1 MKLRDEYI
9 HGSDQLGVV
18 KSIVSISGNTL
29 KFKRADNSETVVDIT
44 IGNLS
49 VNTSGKASTAGT
61 ADQVKTSLTFTGG
74 VTGTWNGSSA
84 KTIAIPTKSSW
95 NYDDKYLQLTG
106 GTVTG
111 ATTFEQ
117 AVNTDILGNSTTTDR
132 FKNARTINGVSFD
145 GTANITITANPNSHT
160 HGNISNG
167 GAITSAAV
175 TPADTDY
182 ILISDTSNNG
192 KIERGITIGT
202 SISTQSQTTKFLR
215 EDGTWA
221 APSYTL
227 NTNTHRPIQVGGTQI
242 LGNNTTVLN
251 LVQGNNITLT
261 AEKSGDNYT
270 GKVTIAGK
278 ANNYQTP
285 QITATSTSQPAFKL
299 GAKGGDETNDMYIY
313 YATSLKNTS
322 GSNGSSI
329 TAAKDGIIKN
339 SEGETG
345 TGWKLAKIYNG
356 NVYYYNT
363 DTKVKLTATDGTTT
377 DRYIPFS
384 TTGTSLSSGS
394 AYELFY
400 QADFK
405 YNPGTKLFSVPNIT
419 LSNKLIASLGEIDS
433 LTTGN
438 LVVQGTSSI
447 GTVTAGTW
455 NGTRLTSSY
464 IPTDVVY
471 TAASQALT
479 NKTYNGYT
487 LAEACARGVD
497 TSISANST
505 STNLPTTAAVESRI
519 KAHSG
524 IDKVGTVTSVSSGTG
539 ISVTGTTTVNPTI
552 NLANNYGDIK
562 NPYASKTKKYFLAAP
577 NNANGVPTFRAI
589 VASDIPTLNQNTTGS
604 AATLTTSRNLWGNSF
619 NGSASI
625 NGCIDFGDTIGES
638 LKWTSGSWWQRI
650 YITDDSNADT
660 AVFSFQQRPGTGDYV
675 NLLTIR
681 DNGTLDLHKTGSIVN
696 LKKQGGIYWDPYIES
711 TTDSSDAASIT
722 LRTGTRVGNTT
733 LGTVLTISQWNDFND
748 TIQFVTNESST
759 LYHNSNA
766 IITSGNYTS
775 YISGTDRGGDI
786 DKGVSAYNA
795 LGLAGT
801 DTDAIINRWEEVKDF
816 LKNISQD
823 SDLASTLAKFVTLDT
838 AQQISG
844 TKTFTQAINGDIL
857 GNATTAD
864 RFKNSK
870 TISLTGNVTGSA
882 TWDASGNLS
891 ISTTVSGGSATDNT
905 KVAKAGDTMT
915 GQLTLATASDPSSN
929 ISNLKGIKIGDAT
942 LSSLNGQAIFF
953 DSILRFTDGH
963 ALDWNKWAGLK
974 YDSTNKYIYLGLADN
989 TIFRANAAQSG
1000 GKLLLPGISE
1010 IRLGSSTNANLVYHT
1025 GNKPT
1030 KFDVGLGN
1038 VDNTADAN
1046 KSVNYAT
1053 TAGSA
1058 PANGGNSD
1066 TVDNYHASEIG
1077 QAGWYIFGTSTYS
1090 SSDSAG
1096 TVWTKIATIDTTSS
1110 NIENDMLLELSV
1122 YGDQNYT
1129 SHIHGYL
1136 RITAYSETSTS
1147 IVLSTDPM
1155 IGGNEDIALY
1165 ATIDSNRNIWLG
1177 RKAYFTC
1184 RSLFKVLVKGSKNTI
1199 YYKDWET
1206 QRTTPNSTYITKNGA
1221 LKNSNGNIQKLT
1233 LSNVNVDYATSSGSC
1248 TGNAATVTN
1257 GVYTTGSTMTGNLIA
1272 PSFRASRNMVL
1283 SSGKVYDNISGSN
1296 VLINVGTTIFK
1307 NGIAITN
1314 PITANDV
1321 AWLRVTGTGESDTV
1335 LEIATGDDAGA
1346 GETIVFRG
1354 YNTSNTVGYQVN
1366 VPKIAGARTMLVAS
1380 APTAANYI
1388 LASNGTTAGDGKWI
1402 TQSDITAG
1410 AVTNG
1415 VYTNT
1420 NQTITGNKTFT
1431 GNILI
1436 GENGAGGTIYG
1447 NATNGGCNSIRIG
1460 DDVILGD
1467 VNVGGIMGM
1476 KSTGNNAGLKF
1487 LKSDGTSI
1495 GQLQST
1501 NGTLQWFN
1509 SSGTAYN
1516 IYHSGNLPAYPTISS
1531 LGLDDRYVRLTENQ
1545 TIAGNKTFTG
1555 NTTFSGSSTTMDSLT
1570 AGNLVVQGTSALST
1584 ITSGTWQGSVIGSSY
1599 LPKATNS
1606 AIGCIKLSA
1615 AADSSAATLTAST
1628 DNTFGSTTAKRNY
1641 PVKLDSNGIA
1651 YVYIPWVNTTYTVP
1665 ATNVIPAN
1673 TTANQILL
1681 STATSGKAKWGGVY
1695 DCTKQLTL
1703 SNNGTYTLS
1712 ADTWTDIVTI
1722 SSYETGAYAIFVSDT
1737 NSSNTNYYSGI
1748 MTIRKA
1754 NTGRLDEIALHS
1766 SMATGSDVD
1775 IPTRIFLATQQGVLK
1790 ATAQAPSSGTNT
1802 HTLTIKINRI
1812 I

>member
-74 VTGTWNGSSA
+74 VTGSWNGSSA

-111 ATTFEQ
+111 ATTFAQ

-167 GAITSAAV
+167 GTITSAAV
-175 TPADTDY
+175 TPTNTDY

-242 LGNNTTVLN
+242 LGNNTTILN

-278 ANNYQTP
+278 ANNYQIP

-299 GAKGGDETNDMYIY
+299 GAKGGDETKDMYIY

-363 DTKVKLTATDGTTT
+363 NDNTDTKVKLTATDGTAT

-405 YNPGTKLFSVPNIT
+405 YNPGTKLFSIPNIT

-447 GTVTAGTW
+447 GTVTAGIW

-487 LAEACARGVD
+487 LAEACAKGVD

-519 KAHSG
+519 KSLSG
-524 IDKVGTVTSVSSGTG
+524 IDKVGTVTNVLSGTG
-539 ISVTGTTTVNPTI
+539 ISVTGTTTVNPI
-552 NLANNYGDIK
+552 VNLADNYGDTK
-562 NPYASKTKKYFLAAP
+562 NPYASKTRKYFLAAP
-577 NNANGVPTFRAI
+577 SNANGVPIFREI

-650 YITDDSNADT
+650 YITNDSNANT
-660 AVFSFQQRPGTGDYV
+660 PVFSFQQRPGTGDYV

-681 DNGTLDLHKTGSIVN
+681 DNGTLDLHKTGSIIN
-696 LKKQGGIYWDPYIES
+696 LKKQGGIYWDPYIET
-711 TTDSSDAASIT
+711 TTDSSDGASIT
-722 LRTGTRVGNTT
+722 LQTGTKVGNTT
-733 LGTVLTISQWNDFND
+733 LGTVLTISQQNDSND
-748 TIQFVTNESST
+748 TIQFVTSGSST

-786 DKGVSAYNA
+786 DKGVSAYNT

-801 DTDAIINRWEEVKDF
+801 DTDAIINRWEEVKNF
-816 LKNISQD
+816 LKNIAQG

-844 TKTFTQAINGDIL
+844 AKTFTQAINGDIL

-905 KVAKAGDTMT
+905 KVAKAGDKMT
-915 GQLTLATASDPSSN
+915 GKLIIGNQTTTTAYGTLLDIRTNNNTANSIEWAVSLKNNYSNETNYNLGTGIKFALGDETETNKWGGIGIVGTSAYSDTQKLVFYSGGSEKASLKSDGNFYVSGTVYSNN
-929 ISNLKGIKIGDAT
+929 ISLVNTNDSR
-942 LSSLNGQAIFF
+942 LSNS
-953 DSILRFTDGH
+953 R
-963 ALDWNKWAGLK
+963 
-974 YDSTNKYIYLGLADN
+974 
-989 TIFRANAAQSG
+989 
-1000 GKLLLPGISE
+1000 
-1010 IRLGSSTNANLVYHT
+1010 
-1025 GNKPT
+1025 
-1030 KFDVGLGN
+1030 
-1038 VDNTADAN
+1038 
-1046 KSVNYAT
+1046 
-1053 TAGSA
+1053 
-1058 PANGGNSD
+1058 PANGGTSSYSNSLN
-1066 TVDNYHASEIG
+1066 VVASNEIR
-1077 QAGWYIFGTSTYS
+1077 F
-1090 SSDSAG
+1090 SSDGSG
-1096 TVWTKIATIDTTSS
+1096 QYDEATDK
-1110 NIENDMLLELSV
+1110 NVL
-1122 YGDQNYT
+1122 
-1129 SHIHGYL
+1129 HINW
-1136 RITAYSETSTS
+1136 AWA
-1147 IVLSTDPM
+1147 D
-1155 IGGNEDIALY
+1155 
-1165 ATIDSNRNIWLG
+1165 
-1177 RKAYFTC
+1177 
-1184 RSLFKVLVKGSKNTI
+1184 
-1199 YYKDWET
+1199 
-1206 QRTTPNSTYITKNGA
+1206 
-1221 LKNSNGNIQKLT
+1221 
-1233 LSNVNVDYATSSGSC
+1233 
-1248 TGNAATVTN
+1248 NAAGYISEYDFMNGHQGFTN
-1257 GVYTTGSTMTGNLIA
+1257 IKAAKFITDGSDNTKVVLGDGTTTA
-1272 PSFRASRNMVL
+1272 
-1283 SSGKVYDNISGSN
+1283 ISG
-1296 VLINVGTTIFK
+1296 L
-1307 NGIAITN
+1307 A
-1314 PITANDV
+1314 V
-1321 AWLRVTGTGESDTV
+1321 AFASTV
-1335 LEIATGDDAGA
+1335 A
-1346 GETIVFRG
+1346 
-1354 YNTSNTVGYQVN
+1354 
-1366 VPKIAGARTMLVAS
+1366 
-1380 APTAANYI
+1380 
-1388 LASNGTTAGDGKWI
+1388 
-1402 TQSDITAG
+1402 
-1410 AVTNG
+1410 NG

-1436 GENGAGGTIYG
+1436 GNNGVGGTIYG
-1447 NATNGGCNSIRIG
+1447 NATNGGCNSIKIG
-1460 DDVILGD
+1460 DDVTLGD
-1467 VNVGGIMGM
+1467 VNAGGIMGM
-1476 KSTGNNAGLKF
+1476 KSTTGNNVGLRF
-1487 LKSDGTSI
+1487 LRSDGTII

-1509 SSGTAYN
+1509 SSIAYN
-1516 IYHSGNLPAYPTISS
+1516 VYHSGNLPAYPTISS
-1531 LGLDDRYVRLTENQ
+1531 LGLDNRYVRLTENQ

-1570 AGNLVVQGTSALST
+1570 AGNLIVQGTSALST

-1681 STATSGKAKWGGVY
+1681 STAIRGTAKWGGVY

-1703 SNNGTYTLS
+1703 SNNGTYKLS

>member
-175 TPADTDY
+175 TPANTDY

-299 GAKGGDETNDMYIY
+299 GAKGGDETKDMYIY

-363 DTKVKLTATDGTTT
+363 NDNTDTKVKLTATDGTAK

-438 LVVQGTSSI
+438 LVVQGTSSM
-447 GTVTAGTW
+447 GTVTAGIW

-487 LAEACARGVD
+487 LAAACAKGVD
-497 TSISANST
+497 TSIPANST

-519 KAHSG
+519 KSLSG

-539 ISVTGTTTVNPTI
+539 ISVTGTTTVNPTV
-552 NLANNYGDIK
+552 NLADNYGDTK

-577 NNANGVPTFRAI
+577 NDADGVPTFRAI

-625 NGCIDFGDTIGES
+625 NGCIDFGNTTGES

-650 YITDDSNADT
+650 YITDDPYENT

-696 LKKQGGIYWDPYIES
+696 LKKQGGIYWDPCIES

-722 LRTGTRVGNTT
+722 LQTGTKVGNTT
-733 LGTVLTISQWNDFND
+733 LGTVLTISQKNDFND
-748 TIQFVTNESST
+748 TIQFVTSGSST

-775 YISGTDRGGDI
+775 YISGTGRGGDI

-801 DTDAIINRWEEVKDF
+801 DTDAIINRWEEVKNF
-816 LKNISQD
+816 LKNIAQG

-844 TKTFTQAINGDIL
+844 AKTFTQAINGDIL

-891 ISTTVSGGSATDNT
+891 ISTTVSGGSATDDT

-915 GQLTLATASDPSSN
+915 GQLVTKLATGKDT
-929 ISNLKGIKIGDAT
+929 LYGIKLSNNSVLTGLANSVLLLNNDA
-942 LSSLNGQAIFF
+942 F
-953 DSILRFTDGH
+953 RFSNVD
-963 ALDWNKWAGLK
+963 AWNANVWAGLK
-974 YDSTNKYIYLGLADN
+974 YDSANKYVYLGIADG
-989 TIFRANAAQSG
+989 TIFSANQAQSG
-1000 GKLLLPGISE
+1000 GKFLLPGISE
-1010 IRLGSSTNANLVYHT
+1010 IRLGSATNANLVYHT

-1030 KFDVGLGN
+1030 KSDVGLGN

-1090 SSDSAG
+1090 DSDPAG
-1096 TVWTKIATIDTTSS
+1096 TVWTKIATIDTTSHDD
-1110 NIENDMLLELSV
+1110 IKNDMLLELSV

-1136 RITAYSETSTS
+1136 RITAYGETSTS

-1155 IGGNEDIALY
+1155 IGGGEDITLY

-1177 RKAYFTC
+1177 RKTYFTC

-1199 YYKDWET
+1199 YYKNWET
-1206 QRTTPNSTYITKNGA
+1206 QRTAPNSTYITKNGA

-1257 GVYTTGSTMTGNLIA
+1257 GVYT
-1272 PSFRASRNMVL
+1272 
-1283 SSGKVYDNISGSN
+1283 
-1296 VLINVGTTIFK
+1296 
-1307 NGIAITN
+1307 
-1314 PITANDV
+1314 
-1321 AWLRVTGTGESDTV
+1321 
-1335 LEIATGDDAGA
+1335 
-1346 GETIVFRG
+1346 
-1354 YNTSNTVGYQVN
+1354 
-1366 VPKIAGARTMLVAS
+1366 
-1380 APTAANYI
+1380 
-1388 LASNGTTAGDGKWI
+1388 
-1402 TQSDITAG
+1402 
-1410 AVTNG
+1410 
-1415 VYTNT
+1415 NT

-1436 GENGAGGTIYG
+1436 GQNGVGGIIYG
-1447 NATNGGCNSIRIG
+1447 NATNGGCNSIKIG

-1467 VNVGGIMGM
+1467 VNTSGVMGM

-1516 IYHSGNLPAYPTISS
+1516 VYHSGNLPAYPTISS
-1531 LGLDDRYVRLTENQ
+1531 LGLDNRYVRLTENQ

-1615 AADSSAATLTAST
+1615 AADSSSATLTAST
-1628 DNTFGSTTAKRNY
+1628 DNTFGSTIAKRNY

-1665 ATNVIPAN
+1665 ATNIIPAN

-1681 STATSGKAKWGGVY
+1681 STATRGTAKWGGVY

>member
-117 AVNTDILGNSTTTDR
+117 AVNADILGNSTTTDR

-175 TPADTDY
+175 TPANTDY

-261 AEKSGDNYT
+261 AEKSGNNYT

-363 DTKVKLTATDGTTT
+363 NDNTDTKVKLTATDGTTT

-433 LTTGN
+433 LTIGN
-438 LVVQGTSSI
+438 LVVQGTSSV

-487 LAEACARGVD
+487 LAEACAKGVD

-519 KAHSG
+519 NAHSG
-524 IDKVGTVTSVSSGTG
+524 VNKVGTVTSVSSGTG

-552 NLANNYGDIK
+552 NLANNYGDTK

-577 NNANGVPTFRAI
+577 NDTDGVPTFRAI

-604 AATLTTSRNLWGNSF
+604 AATLTTSRSLWGNSF

-625 NGCIDFGDTIGES
+625 NGCIDFGNTIGES

-650 YITDDSNADT
+650 YITDDSTANT
-660 AVFSFQQRPGTGDYV
+660 AVFSFQQRPGSGDYV

-711 TTDSSDAASIT
+711 TTDGSGAASIT
-722 LRTGTRVGNTT
+722 LQTGTKVGNTT
-733 LGTVLTISQWNDFND
+733 LGTVLTISQQNDPDD
-748 TIQFVTNESST
+748 TIQFVTHGSST

-775 YISGTDRGGDI
+775 YISGTGRGGDI

-801 DTDAIINRWEEVKDF
+801 DTDAIINRWEEVKNF
-816 LKNISQD
+816 LKNIAQG

-844 TKTFTQAINGDIL
+844 AKTFTQAINGDIL

-891 ISTTVSGGSATDNT
+891 ISTTVSSGSATDNT
-905 KVAKAGDTMT
+905 KVAKAGDKMT
-915 GQLTLATASDPSSN
+915 GKLIIGNQTTTTSYGTLLDIRTNNNTANSIEWAASLKNNYNSETN
-929 ISNLKGIKIGDAT
+929 YNLGTGIKFALGGETESAKWGGIGIVGTSAY
-942 LSSLNGQAIFF
+942 F
-953 DSILRFTDGH
+953 DTQKLVF
-963 ALDWNKWAGLK
+963 
-974 YDSTNKYIYLGLADN
+974 Y
-989 TIFRANAAQSG
+989 SG
-1000 GKLLLPGISE
+1000 GSE
-1010 IRLGSSTNANLVYHT
+1010 KASLKSDGNFYVSGTVYSNNIALVNTNDSRLSNSR
-1025 GNKPT
+1025 
-1030 KFDVGLGN
+1030 
-1038 VDNTADAN
+1038 
-1046 KSVNYAT
+1046 
-1053 TAGSA
+1053 
-1058 PANGGNSD
+1058 PANGGTSSYSNYLNVIASNEIRFSSNGSSWYDEATDKNVLYINWAWADNAAGYISQYDFMNGHGGFTNIEAAKFITHGSD
-1066 TVDNYHASEIG
+1066 NTKVVLGDGTTTAISGLSVAS
-1077 QAGWYIFGTSTYS
+1077 ASTATKLS
-1090 SSDSAG
+1090 SITDGSSDNE
-1096 TVWTKIATIDTTSS
+1096 KK
-1110 NIENDMLLELSV
+1110 L
-1122 YGDQNYT
+1122 
-1129 SHIHGYL
+1129 
-1136 RITAYSETSTS
+1136 
-1147 IVLSTDPM
+1147 IVLGEKGVIFTVPN
-1155 IGGNEDIALY
+1155 IKANY
-1165 ATIDSNRNIWLG
+1165 A
-1177 RKAYFTC
+1177 
-1184 RSLFKVLVKGSKNTI
+1184 KNTLTI
-1199 YYKDWET
+1199 TSVSGQSQEFRAV
-1206 QRTTPNSTYITKNGA
+1206 RTGGSDVSLMVGSGNANHGVY
-1221 LKNSNGNIQKLT
+1221 SNTADKWIVYSDASGNVT
-1233 LSNVNVDYATSSGSC
+1233 LN
-1248 TGNAATVTN
+1248 GNAAT
-1257 GVYTTGSTMTGNLIA
+1257 
-1272 PSFRASRNMVL
+1272 
-1283 SSGKVYDNISGSN
+1283 
-1296 VLINVGTTIFK
+1296 
-1307 NGIAITN
+1307 
-1314 PITANDV
+1314 
-1321 AWLRVTGTGESDTV
+1321 
-1335 LEIATGDDAGA
+1335 
-1346 GETIVFRG
+1346 
-1354 YNTSNTVGYQVN
+1354 
-1366 VPKIAGARTMLVAS
+1366 
-1380 APTAANYI
+1380 
-1388 LASNGTTAGDGKWI
+1388 
-1402 TQSDITAG
+1402 
-1410 AVTNG
+1410 VTNG

-1420 NQTITGNKTFT
+1420 NQTIT
-1431 GNILI
+1431 
-1436 GENGAGGTIYG
+1436 
-1447 NATNGGCNSIRIG
+1447 
-1460 DDVILGD
+1460 
-1467 VNVGGIMGM
+1467 
-1476 KSTGNNAGLKF
+1476 
-1487 LKSDGTSI
+1487 
-1495 GQLQST
+1495 
-1501 NGTLQWFN
+1501 
-1509 SSGTAYN
+1509 
-1516 IYHSGNLPAYPTISS
+1516 
-1531 LGLDDRYVRLTENQ
+1531 
-1545 TIAGNKTFTG
+1545 GNKTFTG

-1570 AGNLVVQGTSALST
+1570 ARNLVVQGTSALSI

-1628 DNTFGSTTAKRNY
+1628 DNTFGSTIAKRNY

-1681 STATSGKAKWGGVY
+1681 STATSGTAKWGGVY

-1712 ADTWTDIVTI
+1712 ANTWTDIVTI

-1754 NTGRLDEIALHS
+1754 NIGRLDEIALHS

>member
-117 AVNTDILGNSTTTDR
+117 AVNADILGNSTTTDR

-175 TPADTDY
+175 TPANTDY

-345 TGWKLAKIYNG
+345 IGWKLAKIYNG
-356 NVYYYNT
+356 NVYYYNTNDNT

-377 DRYIPFS
+377 DRYITFS
-384 TTGTSLSSGS
+384 TTGISLSSGS

-433 LTTGN
+433 LTIGN
-438 LVVQGTSSI
+438 LVVQGTSSV

-487 LAEACARGVD
+487 LAEACAKGVD

-519 KAHSG
+519 NAHSG
-524 IDKVGTVTSVSSGTG
+524 VNKVGTVTSVSSGTG

-552 NLANNYGDIK
+552 NLANNYGDTK

-577 NNANGVPTFRAI
+577 NDADGVPTFRAI

-604 AATLTTSRNLWGNSF
+604 AATLTTSRSLWGNSF

-625 NGCIDFGDTIGES
+625 NGCIDFGNTIGES

-650 YITDDSNADT
+650 YITDDETANT

-711 TTDSSDAASIT
+711 TTDGSGAASIT
-722 LRTGTRVGNTT
+722 LQTGTKVGNTT
-733 LGTVLTISQWNDFND
+733 LGTVLTISQQNDPND
-748 TIQFVTNESST
+748 TIQFVTHGSST

-775 YISGTDRGGDI
+775 YISGTGRGGDI

-801 DTDAIINRWEEVKDF
+801 DTDAIINRWEEVKNF
-816 LKNISQD
+816 LKNIAQG

-844 TKTFTQAINGDIL
+844 AKTFTQAINGDIL

-891 ISTTVSGGSATDNT
+891 ISTTVSGG
-905 KVAKAGDTMT
+905 
-915 GQLTLATASDPSSN
+915 
-929 ISNLKGIKIGDAT
+929 
-942 LSSLNGQAIFF
+942 
-953 DSILRFTDGH
+953 
-963 ALDWNKWAGLK
+963 
-974 YDSTNKYIYLGLADN
+974 
-989 TIFRANAAQSG
+989 
-1000 GKLLLPGISE
+1000 
-1010 IRLGSSTNANLVYHT
+1010 
-1025 GNKPT
+1025 
-1030 KFDVGLGN
+1030 
-1038 VDNTADAN
+1038 
-1046 KSVNYAT
+1046 YAT

-1077 QAGWYIFGTSTYS
+1077 QAGWYIFGTSTKS
-1090 SSDSAG
+1090 NSDSAG
-1096 TVWTKIATIDTTSS
+1096 IVWTKIATIDATSND

-1136 RITAYSETSTS
+1136 RITAYGENSTS

-1155 IGGNEDIALY
+1155 IGGHENITLY

-1177 RKAYFTC
+1177 RKTYFTC

-1199 YYKDWET
+1199 YYKNWET

-1257 GVYTTGSTMTGNLIA
+1257 GVYT
-1272 PSFRASRNMVL
+1272 
-1283 SSGKVYDNISGSN
+1283 
-1296 VLINVGTTIFK
+1296 
-1307 NGIAITN
+1307 
-1314 PITANDV
+1314 
-1321 AWLRVTGTGESDTV
+1321 
-1335 LEIATGDDAGA
+1335 
-1346 GETIVFRG
+1346 
-1354 YNTSNTVGYQVN
+1354 
-1366 VPKIAGARTMLVAS
+1366 
-1380 APTAANYI
+1380 
-1388 LASNGTTAGDGKWI
+1388 
-1402 TQSDITAG
+1402 
-1410 AVTNG
+1410 
-1415 VYTNT
+1415 NT

-1436 GENGAGGTIYG
+1436 GQNGVGGIIYG
-1447 NATNGGCNSIRIG
+1447 NATSGGCNSIRIG

-1467 VNVGGIMGM
+1467 VNASGIMGM
-1476 KSTGNNAGLKF
+1476 KSSASNNVGLKF
-1487 LKSDGTSI
+1487 LKSNGQSI

-1516 IYHSGNLPAYPTISS
+1516 VYHSGNLPAYPTISS
-1531 LGLDDRYVRLTENQ
+1531 LGLDNRYVRLTENQ

-1570 AGNLVVQGTSALST
+1570 ARNLVVQGTSALSI

-1628 DNTFGSTTAKRNY
+1628 DNTFGSTIAKRNY

-1681 STATSGKAKWGGVY
+1681 STATSGTAKWGGVY

-1712 ADTWTDIVTI
+1712 ANTWTDIVTI

>member
-106 GTVTG
+106 GIVTG

-175 TPADTDY
+175 TPANTDY

-251 LVQGNNITLT
+251 LVQGNNIILT

-299 GAKGGDETNDMYIY
+299 GAKGGDETKDMYIY

-363 DTKVKLTATDGTTT
+363 NDNTDTKVKLTATDGIAT

-438 LVVQGTSSI
+438 LVVQGTSSM

-487 LAEACARGVD
+487 LAEACAKGVD

-524 IDKVGTVTSVSSGTG
+524 IDKVGTVTSVSSGIG
-539 ISVTGTTTVNPTI
+539 ISVTGTTTVNPTV
-552 NLANNYGDIK
+552 NLADNYGDTK

-577 NNANGVPTFRAI
+577 NDADGVPTFRAI

-650 YITDDSNADT
+650 YITNDQNVDT

-696 LKKQGGIYWDPYIES
+696 LKRQGGIYWDSYIES
-711 TTDSSDAASIT
+711 TTDASNAASIT
-722 LRTGTRVGNTT
+722 LQTGTKVGNTT
-733 LGTVLTISQWNDFND
+733 LGTVLTISQKNDFND
-748 TIQFVTNESST
+748 TIQFVTSGSST

-775 YISGTDRGGDI
+775 YISGTGRGGDI

-801 DTDAIINRWEEVKDF
+801 DTDAIINRWEEVKNF
-816 LKNISQD
+816 LKNISQG

-844 TKTFTQAINGDIL
+844 AKTFTQAINGDIL

-905 KVAKAGDTMT
+905 KVARAGDTMT
-915 GQLTLATASDPSSN
+915 GQLTLATASDPS
-929 ISNLKGIKIGDAT
+929 NLKGVKIGNAT
-942 LSSLNGQAIFF
+942 LSSLEGQAIFF

-963 ALDWNKWAGLK
+963 AWDWNKWAGLK
-974 YDSTNKYIYLGLADN
+974 YDSANKYVYLGIADG
-989 TIFRANAAQSG
+989 TVFSANQAQSG

-1010 IRLGSSTNANLVYHT
+1010 IRLGSATNANLVYHT

-1030 KFDVGLGN
+1030 KSDVGLGN

-1053 TAGSA
+1053 T
-1058 PANGGNSD
+1058 
-1066 TVDNYHASEIG
+1066 
-1077 QAGWYIFGTSTYS
+1077 
-1090 SSDSAG
+1090 
-1096 TVWTKIATIDTTSS
+1096 
-1110 NIENDMLLELSV
+1110 
-1122 YGDQNYT
+1122 
-1129 SHIHGYL
+1129 
-1136 RITAYSETSTS
+1136 
-1147 IVLSTDPM
+1147 
-1155 IGGNEDIALY
+1155 
-1165 ATIDSNRNIWLG
+1165 
-1177 RKAYFTC
+1177 
-1184 RSLFKVLVKGSKNTI
+1184 
-1199 YYKDWET
+1199 
-1206 QRTTPNSTYITKNGA
+1206 
-1221 LKNSNGNIQKLT
+1221 
-1233 LSNVNVDYATSSGSC
+1233 SGSC

-1257 GVYTTGSTMTGNLIA
+1257 GVYT
-1272 PSFRASRNMVL
+1272 
-1283 SSGKVYDNISGSN
+1283 
-1296 VLINVGTTIFK
+1296 
-1307 NGIAITN
+1307 
-1314 PITANDV
+1314 
-1321 AWLRVTGTGESDTV
+1321 
-1335 LEIATGDDAGA
+1335 
-1346 GETIVFRG
+1346 
-1354 YNTSNTVGYQVN
+1354 
-1366 VPKIAGARTMLVAS
+1366 
-1380 APTAANYI
+1380 
-1388 LASNGTTAGDGKWI
+1388 
-1402 TQSDITAG
+1402 
-1410 AVTNG
+1410 
-1415 VYTNT
+1415 NT
-1420 NQTITGNKTFT
+1420 NQTIT
-1431 GNILI
+1431 
-1436 GENGAGGTIYG
+1436 
-1447 NATNGGCNSIRIG
+1447 
-1460 DDVILGD
+1460 
-1467 VNVGGIMGM
+1467 
-1476 KSTGNNAGLKF
+1476 
-1487 LKSDGTSI
+1487 
-1495 GQLQST
+1495 
-1501 NGTLQWFN
+1501 
-1509 SSGTAYN
+1509 
-1516 IYHSGNLPAYPTISS
+1516 
-1531 LGLDDRYVRLTENQ
+1531 
-1545 TIAGNKTFTG
+1545 GNKTFTG

-1570 AGNLVVQGTSALST
+1570 AGNFVVQGTSALST

-1606 AIGCIKLSA
+1606 TIGCIKLSA

-1628 DNTFGSTTAKRNY
+1628 DNTFGSTIAKRNY

-1681 STATSGKAKWGGVY
+1681 STATSGTAKWGGVY

>member
-29 KFKRADNSETVVDIT
+29 KFKRADNSETIVNIT
-44 IGNLS
+44 IGDLS

-111 ATTFEQ
+111 ATTFTQ

-175 TPADTDY
+175 TPANTDY

-278 ANNYQTP
+278 ANNYQIP

-345 TGWKLAKIYNG
+345 IGWKLAKIYNG

-363 DTKVKLTATDGTTT
+363 NDNTDTKVKLTATDGTAT

-405 YNPGTKLFSVPNIT
+405 YNPETKLFSVPNIT

-438 LVVQGTSSI
+438 LIVQGTSSM
-447 GTVTAGTW
+447 GTITAGIW

-487 LAEACARGVD
+487 LAAACAKGVD
-497 TSISANST
+497 TSISPNST

-539 ISVTGTTTVNPTI
+539 ISVTGTTTVNPTV
-552 NLANNYGDIK
+552 NLADNYGDTK
-562 NPYASKTKKYFLAAP
+562 NPYASKTKKYFLASP
-577 NNANGVPTFRAI
+577 NNADGVPIFRAI

-625 NGCIDFGDTIGES
+625 NGCIDFGDTTGES

-650 YITDDSNADT
+650 YITNDSNADT

-711 TTDSSDAASIT
+711 PTDASDAASIT
-722 LRTGTRVGNTT
+722 LQTGTKVGNTT
-733 LGTVLTISQWNDFND
+733 LGTVLTISQKNDFND
-748 TIQFVTNESST
+748 TIQFVTSGSST

-775 YISGTDRGGDI
+775 YIKGTGRGGDI

-801 DTDAIINRWEEVKDF
+801 DTDAIINRWEEVKNF
-816 LKNISQD
+816 LKNIAQG

-844 TKTFTQAINGDIL
+844 AKTFTQAINGDIL

-870 TISLTGNVTGSA
+870 TISLIGNVRGSA

-915 GQLTLATASDPSSN
+915 GQLVTKLATGKDT
-929 ISNLKGIKIGDAT
+929 LYGIKLSDNSVLTGLTNSVLLLKNDA
-942 LSSLNGQAIFF
+942 F
-953 DSILRFTDGH
+953 RFSDVD
-963 ALDWNKWAGLK
+963 AWDYNVWAGLK
-974 YDSTNKYIYLGLADN
+974 YDSANKYVYLGIADG
-989 TIFRANAAQSG
+989 TVFNADQAQSG

-1010 IRLGSSTNANLVYHT
+1010 IRLGSDTNANLVYHT

-1030 KFDVGLGN
+1030 KSDVGLGN

-1053 TAGSA
+1053 
-1058 PANGGNSD
+1058 
-1066 TVDNYHASEIG
+1066 
-1077 QAGWYIFGTSTYS
+1077 F
-1090 SSDSAG
+1090 
-1096 TVWTKIATIDTTSS
+1096 
-1110 NIENDMLLELSV
+1110 
-1122 YGDQNYT
+1122 
-1129 SHIHGYL
+1129 
-1136 RITAYSETSTS
+1136 
-1147 IVLSTDPM
+1147 
-1155 IGGNEDIALY
+1155 
-1165 ATIDSNRNIWLG
+1165 
-1177 RKAYFTC
+1177 
-1184 RSLFKVLVKGSKNTI
+1184 
-1199 YYKDWET
+1199 
-1206 QRTTPNSTYITKNGA
+1206 
-1221 LKNSNGNIQKLT
+1221 
-1233 LSNVNVDYATSSGSC
+1233 SGSC

-1283 SSGKVYDNISGSN
+1283 LHGKVHDNISGSN
-1296 VLINVGTTIFK
+1296 VPIKLGTTIFK

-1314 PITANDV
+1314 PNTAYDV

-1447 NATNGGCNSIRIG
+1447 NATDGGCNSIKIG
-1460 DDVILGD
+1460 DDVTLGD
-1467 VNVGGIMGM
+1467 VNASGIMGM
-1476 KSTGNNAGLKF
+1476 KSTSDVAGLKF

-1516 IYHSGNLPAYPTISS
+1516 VYHSGNLPAYPTISS

-1615 AADSSAATLTAST
+1615 AADSSAVTLTAST
-1628 DNTFGSTTAKRNY
+1628 DNTFGSTIAKRNY

-1681 STATSGKAKWGGVY
+1681 STATSGTAKWGGVY

-1790 ATAQAPSSGTNT
+1790 ATAQAPSSGTNI

>member
-117 AVNTDILGNSTTTDR
+117 AINADILGNSTTTDR

-175 TPADTDY
+175 TPANTDY

-278 ANNYQTP
+278 ANNYQIP

-363 DTKVKLTATDGTTT
+363 NDNTDTKVKLTATDGTTT

-384 TTGTSLSSGS
+384 TTVTSLSSGS

-438 LVVQGTSSI
+438 LVVQGTSSV

-487 LAEACARGVD
+487 LAEACAKGVD
-497 TSISANST
+497 TSISPNST

-519 KAHSG
+519 NAHSG
-524 IDKVGTVTSVSSGTG
+524 VNKVGTVISVSSGTG

-552 NLANNYGDIK
+552 NLANNYGDTK

-577 NNANGVPTFRAI
+577 NDTDGVPTFRAI

-604 AATLTTSRNLWGNSF
+604 AATLTTSRSLWGNSF

-625 NGCIDFGDTIGES
+625 NGCIDFGNTIGES
-638 LKWTSGSWWQRI
+638 LKWTSGSWWKRI
-650 YITDDSNADT
+650 YITDDSTANT
-660 AVFSFQQRPGTGDYV
+660 AVFSFQQRPGSGDYV

-711 TTDSSDAASIT
+711 TTDDSDAASIT
-722 LRTGTRVGNTT
+722 LQTGTKVGNTT
-733 LGTVLTISQWNDFND
+733 LGTVLTISQWNDPND
-748 TIQFVTNESST
+748 TIQFVTHGSST

-775 YISGTDRGGDI
+775 YISGTGRGGDI

-801 DTDAIINRWEEVKDF
+801 DTDAIINRWEEVKNF
-816 LKNISQD
+816 LKNIAQG

-844 TKTFTQAINGDIL
+844 AKTFTQAINGDIL
-857 GNATTAD
+857 GNAITAD

-905 KVAKAGDTMT
+905 KVAKAGDKMT
-915 GQLTLATASDPSSN
+915 GKLIIGNQETTTPYGTLLDIRTSNNTANSIEWAVSLKNNYNDETN
-929 ISNLKGIKIGDAT
+929 YNLGTGIKFALGAEGEIFKWGGIGIVGVSAYSNSQK
-942 LSSLNGQAIFF
+942 LVF
-953 DSILRFTDGH
+953 
-963 ALDWNKWAGLK
+963 
-974 YDSTNKYIYLGLADN
+974 Y
-989 TIFRANAAQSG
+989 SG
-1000 GKLLLPGISE
+1000 GSE
-1010 IRLGSSTNANLVYHT
+1010 KASLKSDGNFYVSGTVYSNNIALVNTNDSRLSNSR
-1025 GNKPT
+1025 
-1030 KFDVGLGN
+1030 
-1038 VDNTADAN
+1038 
-1046 KSVNYAT
+1046 
-1053 TAGSA
+1053 
-1058 PANGGNSD
+1058 PANGGTSSYSNYLNVVESNEIRFSSNGSGQYD
-1066 TVDNYHASEIG
+1066 EATDKNVLHINQLWADNAAGYISQYDFRDGHRGFTNIKAAKFITDGSNNTKVVLGDGTTTAISGLSVASANTATKLSSITDG
-1077 QAGWYIFGTSTYS
+1077 
-1090 SSDSAG
+1090 SSDNE
-1096 TVWTKIATIDTTSS
+1096 KK
-1110 NIENDMLLELSV
+1110 L
-1122 YGDQNYT
+1122 
-1129 SHIHGYL
+1129 
-1136 RITAYSETSTS
+1136 
-1147 IVLSTDPM
+1147 IVLGEEGVIFTVPN
-1155 IGGNEDIALY
+1155 IKANY
-1165 ATIDSNRNIWLG
+1165 A
-1177 RKAYFTC
+1177 
-1184 RSLFKVLVKGSKNTI
+1184 KNTLTI
-1199 YYKDWET
+1199 TSASGQSQEFRAV
-1206 QRTTPNSTYITKNGA
+1206 RTGGSDVSLMVGSGNANHGVY
-1221 LKNSNGNIQKLT
+1221 SNTADKWIVYSDASGNVT
-1233 LSNVNVDYATSSGSC
+1233 LN
-1248 TGNAATVTN
+1248 GNAAT
-1257 GVYTTGSTMTGNLIA
+1257 
-1272 PSFRASRNMVL
+1272 
-1283 SSGKVYDNISGSN
+1283 
-1296 VLINVGTTIFK
+1296 
-1307 NGIAITN
+1307 
-1314 PITANDV
+1314 
-1321 AWLRVTGTGESDTV
+1321 
-1335 LEIATGDDAGA
+1335 
-1346 GETIVFRG
+1346 
-1354 YNTSNTVGYQVN
+1354 
-1366 VPKIAGARTMLVAS
+1366 
-1380 APTAANYI
+1380 
-1388 LASNGTTAGDGKWI
+1388 
-1402 TQSDITAG
+1402 
-1410 AVTNG
+1410 VTNG

-1420 NQTITGNKTFT
+1420 NQTIT
-1431 GNILI
+1431 
-1436 GENGAGGTIYG
+1436 
-1447 NATNGGCNSIRIG
+1447 
-1460 DDVILGD
+1460 
-1467 VNVGGIMGM
+1467 
-1476 KSTGNNAGLKF
+1476 
-1487 LKSDGTSI
+1487 
-1495 GQLQST
+1495 
-1501 NGTLQWFN
+1501 
-1509 SSGTAYN
+1509 
-1516 IYHSGNLPAYPTISS
+1516 
-1531 LGLDDRYVRLTENQ
+1531 
-1545 TIAGNKTFTG
+1545 GNKTFTG

-1570 AGNLVVQGTSALST
+1570 ARNLVVQGTSALSI

-1606 AIGCIKLSA
+1606 AIGCIKLST

-1628 DNTFGSTTAKRNY
+1628 DNTFGSTIAKRNY

-1681 STATSGKAKWGGVY
+1681 STATSGTAKWGGVY

-1712 ADTWTDIVTI
+1712 ANTWTDIVTI

-1790 ATAQAPSSGTNT
+1790 ATTQAPSSGTNT

>member
-117 AVNTDILGNSTTTDR
+117 AVNADILGNSTTTDR

-175 TPADTDY
+175 TPANTDY

-363 DTKVKLTATDGTTT
+363 NDNTDTKVKLTATDGTTT

-384 TTGTSLSSGS
+384 TTVTSLSSGS

-438 LVVQGTSSI
+438 LVVQGTSSV

-487 LAEACARGVD
+487 LAEACAKGVD

-519 KAHSG
+519 NAHSG
-524 IDKVGTVTSVSSGTG
+524 VNKVGTVTSVSSGTG
-539 ISVTGTTTVNPTI
+539 ISVTGTTTVNPTV
-552 NLANNYGDIK
+552 NLADNYGDTK

-577 NNANGVPTFRAI
+577 NDTDGVPTFRAI

-604 AATLTTSRNLWGNSF
+604 AATLTTSRSLWGNSF

-625 NGCIDFGDTIGES
+625 NGCIDFGNTAGES
-638 LKWTSGSWWQRI
+638 LKWTNGDWWQRI
-650 YITDDSNADT
+650 YITDDETANT
-660 AVFSFQQRPGTGDYV
+660 AVFSFQQRPGSGDYV

-711 TTDSSDAASIT
+711 TTDGSGAASIT
-722 LRTGTRVGNTT
+722 LQTGTKVGNTT
-733 LGTVLTISQWNDFND
+733 LGTVLTISQKNDPDD
-748 TIQFVTNESST
+748 TIQFVTHGSST

-801 DTDAIINRWEEVKDF
+801 DTDAIINRWEEVKNF
-816 LKNISQD
+816 LKNIAQG

-838 AQQISG
+838 AQQING
-844 TKTFTQAINGDIL
+844 AKTFTQAINGDIL

-891 ISTTVSGGSATDNT
+891 ISTTVSSGSATDNT
-905 KVAKAGDTMT
+905 KVAKAGDKMT
-915 GQLTLATASDPSSN
+915 GKLIIGNQATTTPYGTLLDIRTSNNTANSIEWAVSLKNNYNSKTN
-929 ISNLKGIKIGDAT
+929 YNLGTGIKFALGDEKET
-942 LSSLNGQAIFF
+942 
-953 DSILRFTDGH
+953 
-963 ALDWNKWAGLK
+963 NKWGGIGVVGTYQYFDKLK
-974 YDSTNKYIYLGLADN
+974 LVFYFGGYEKAFLRSNGNFYVSGTVYSNNIALVNTNDS
-989 TIFRANAAQSG
+989 
-1000 GKLLLPGISE
+1000 
-1010 IRLGSSTNANLVYHT
+1010 RLSNSR
-1025 GNKPT
+1025 
-1030 KFDVGLGN
+1030 
-1038 VDNTADAN
+1038 
-1046 KSVNYAT
+1046 
-1053 TAGSA
+1053 
-1058 PANGGNSD
+1058 PANGGTSSYSNYLNVVESNEIRFSSNGSGQYDEATDKNVLHINQLWADNAAGYISQYDFRDGHRGFTNIKAAKFITDGSD
-1066 TVDNYHASEIG
+1066 NTKVVLGDGTTTAISGLSVAS
-1077 QAGWYIFGTSTYS
+1077 ASTATKLS
-1090 SSDSAG
+1090 SITDGSSDNE
-1096 TVWTKIATIDTTSS
+1096 KK
-1110 NIENDMLLELSV
+1110 L
-1122 YGDQNYT
+1122 
-1129 SHIHGYL
+1129 
-1136 RITAYSETSTS
+1136 
-1147 IVLSTDPM
+1147 IVLGEEGVIFTVPN
-1155 IGGNEDIALY
+1155 IKANY
-1165 ATIDSNRNIWLG
+1165 A
-1177 RKAYFTC
+1177 
-1184 RSLFKVLVKGSKNTI
+1184 KNTLTI
-1199 YYKDWET
+1199 TSASGQSQEFRAV
-1206 QRTTPNSTYITKNGA
+1206 RTGGSDVSLMVGSENTNHGVY
-1221 LKNSNGNIQKLT
+1221 SNTASKWIVYSDASGNVT
-1233 LSNVNVDYATSSGSC
+1233 LN
-1248 TGNAATVTN
+1248 GNAAT
-1257 GVYTTGSTMTGNLIA
+1257 
-1272 PSFRASRNMVL
+1272 
-1283 SSGKVYDNISGSN
+1283 
-1296 VLINVGTTIFK
+1296 
-1307 NGIAITN
+1307 
-1314 PITANDV
+1314 
-1321 AWLRVTGTGESDTV
+1321 
-1335 LEIATGDDAGA
+1335 
-1346 GETIVFRG
+1346 
-1354 YNTSNTVGYQVN
+1354 
-1366 VPKIAGARTMLVAS
+1366 
-1380 APTAANYI
+1380 
-1388 LASNGTTAGDGKWI
+1388 
-1402 TQSDITAG
+1402 
-1410 AVTNG
+1410 VTNG

-1420 NQTITGNKTFT
+1420 NQTIT
-1431 GNILI
+1431 
-1436 GENGAGGTIYG
+1436 
-1447 NATNGGCNSIRIG
+1447 
-1460 DDVILGD
+1460 
-1467 VNVGGIMGM
+1467 
-1476 KSTGNNAGLKF
+1476 
-1487 LKSDGTSI
+1487 
-1495 GQLQST
+1495 
-1501 NGTLQWFN
+1501 
-1509 SSGTAYN
+1509 
-1516 IYHSGNLPAYPTISS
+1516 
-1531 LGLDDRYVRLTENQ
+1531 
-1545 TIAGNKTFTG
+1545 GNKTFTG

-1570 AGNLVVQGTSALST
+1570 AENLVVQGTSALSI

-1628 DNTFGSTTAKRNY
+1628 DNTFGSTIAKRNY

-1681 STATSGKAKWGGVY
+1681 STATSGTAKWGGVY

-1712 ADTWTDIVTI
+1712 ANTWTDIVTI

>member
-111 ATTFEQ
+111 ATTFAQ
-117 AVNTDILGNSTTTDR
+117 AVNADILGNSTTTDR

-175 TPADTDY
+175 TPANTDY

-363 DTKVKLTATDGTTT
+363 NDNTDTKVKLTATDGTAT

-400 QADFK
+400 QTDFK

-438 LVVQGTSSI
+438 LVVQGTSSV
-447 GTVTAGTW
+447 GTVTAGIW

-487 LAEACARGVD
+487 LAEACAKGVD
-497 TSISANST
+497 TSISPNST

-519 KAHSG
+519 NALSG

-539 ISVTGTTTVNPTI
+539 ISVTGTTTVNPTV
-552 NLANNYGDIK
+552 NLADNYGDTK

-577 NNANGVPTFRAI
+577 NDADGVPTFRAI

-650 YITDDSNADT
+650 YITNDSNADT

-711 TTDSSDAASIT
+711 TTDSSNAASIT
-722 LRTGTRVGNTT
+722 LQTGTKVGNTT
-733 LGTVLTISQWNDFND
+733 LGTVLTISQQNDSND
-748 TIQFVTNESST
+748 TIQFVTNGSST

-775 YISGTDRGGDI
+775 YISGTGRGGDI

-816 LKNISQD
+816 LKNIAQG

-844 TKTFTQAINGDIL
+844 AKTFTQAINGDIL

-905 KVAKAGDTMT
+905 KVAKAGDKMT
-915 GQLTLATASDPSSN
+915 GQLTLATASDS
-929 ISNLKGIKIGDAT
+929 SNLKGIKIGNAT
-942 LSSLNGQAIFF
+942 LSSFEGQATFF

-963 ALDWNKWAGLK
+963 AWDWNKWAGLK
-974 YDSTNKYIYLGLADN
+974 YDSTNKYIYLGIADGTVFN
-989 TIFRANAAQSG
+989 ANQAQSG

-1010 IRLGSSTNANLVYHT
+1010 IRLGSATNTNLVYHT

-1030 KFDVGLGN
+1030 KSDIGLGN

-1077 QAGWYIFGTSTYS
+1077 QAGWYIFGASTYS
-1090 SSDSAG
+1090 SSDSKG
-1096 TVWTKIATIDTTSS
+1096 IVWTKIATIDTTSS
-1110 NIENDMLLELSV
+1110 DNIGNDMLLELSV

-1136 RITAYSETSTS
+1136 RITAYGKTSTS

-1155 IGGNEDIALY
+1155 IGGSEGITLY

-1177 RKAYFTC
+1177 RKTYHTC

-1206 QRTTPNSTYITKNGA
+1206 QRITPNSTYITKNGA

-1257 GVYTTGSTMTGNLIA
+1257 GI
-1272 PSFRASRNMVL
+1272 
-1283 SSGKVYDNISGSN
+1283 
-1296 VLINVGTTIFK
+1296 
-1307 NGIAITN
+1307 
-1314 PITANDV
+1314 
-1321 AWLRVTGTGESDTV
+1321 
-1335 LEIATGDDAGA
+1335 
-1346 GETIVFRG
+1346 
-1354 YNTSNTVGYQVN
+1354 
-1366 VPKIAGARTMLVAS
+1366 
-1380 APTAANYI
+1380 
-1388 LASNGTTAGDGKWI
+1388 
-1402 TQSDITAG
+1402 
-1410 AVTNG
+1410 
-1415 VYTNT
+1415 YTNT

-1436 GENGAGGTIYG
+1436 GANGVGGTIYG
-1447 NATNGGCNSIRIG
+1447 NATNGGCNSIKIG
-1460 DDVILGD
+1460 DNVTLGD
-1467 VNVGGIMGM
+1467 VNTSGIMGM
-1476 KSTGNNAGLKF
+1476 KSTSDNAGLKF

-1516 IYHSGNLPAYPTISS
+1516 VYHSGNLPPYPTISS
-1531 LGLDDRYVRLTENQ
+1531 LGLDNRYVRLTENQ
-1545 TIAGNKTFTG
+1545 TIAGNKTFIG

-1606 AIGCIKLSA
+1606 VIGCIKLSA

-1628 DNTFGSTTAKRNY
+1628 DNTFGSTIAKRNY

-1673 TTANQILL
+1673 STANQILL
-1681 STATSGKAKWGGVY
+1681 STATSGTAKWGGVY

-1775 IPTRIFLATQQGVLK
+1775 IPTRIFLATQQGILK

>member
-29 KFKRADNSETVVDIT
+29 KFKRADNSETIVNIT
-44 IGNLS
+44 IGDLS

-111 ATTFEQ
+111 ATTFAQ
-117 AVNTDILGNSTTTDR
+117 AINTDILGNSTTTDR

-175 TPADTDY
+175 TPANTDY

-285 QITATSTSQPAFKL
+285 QITTTSTSQPAFKL
-299 GAKGGDETNDMYIY
+299 GAKGGDETKDMYIY

-322 GSNGSSI
+322 GSNDSSI

-345 TGWKLAKIYNG
+345 IGWKLAKIYNG

-363 DTKVKLTATDGTTT
+363 NDNTDTKVKLTATDGIAT

-447 GTVTAGTW
+447 GTVTAGIW

-487 LAEACARGVD
+487 LAEACAKGVD
-497 TSISANST
+497 TSISPNST

-519 KAHSG
+519 NALSG
-524 IDKVGTVTSVSSGTG
+524 IDKVGTVTNVLSGTG
-539 ISVTGTTTVNPTI
+539 ISVTGTTTVNPI
-552 NLANNYGDIK
+552 VNLADNYGDTK

-577 NNANGVPTFRAI
+577 NDADGVPTFREI

-625 NGCIDFGDTIGES
+625 NGCIDFGDTTGES
-638 LKWTSGSWWQRI
+638 LKWTNGSWWQRI
-650 YITDDSNADT
+650 YITNDSNANT

-696 LKKQGGIYWDPYIES
+696 LKKQGGIYWDPCIES

-722 LRTGTRVGNTT
+722 LQTGTKVGNTT
-733 LGTVLTISQWNDFND
+733 LGTVLTISQQNDSND
-748 TIQFVTNESST
+748 TIQFVTSGSST

-775 YISGTDRGGDI
+775 YISGTGRGGDI

-801 DTDAIINRWEEVKDF
+801 DTDAIINRWEEVKNF
-816 LKNISQD
+816 LKNIAQG

-844 TKTFTQAINGDIL
+844 AKTFTQAINGDIL

-929 ISNLKGIKIGDAT
+929 ISNLKGVKIGDTT
-942 LSSLNGQAIFF
+942 LSSLEGQAIFF

-963 ALDWNKWAGLK
+963 AWDWNKWAGLK
-974 YDSTNKYIYLGLADN
+974 YDSTNKYIYLGIADG
-989 TIFRANAAQSG
+989 TVFSANQAQSG

-1010 IRLGSSTNANLVYHT
+1010 IRLGSATSANLVYHT

-1030 KFDVGLGN
+1030 KSDVGLGN

-1053 TAGSA
+1053 T
-1058 PANGGNSD
+1058 
-1066 TVDNYHASEIG
+1066 
-1077 QAGWYIFGTSTYS
+1077 
-1090 SSDSAG
+1090 
-1096 TVWTKIATIDTTSS
+1096 
-1110 NIENDMLLELSV
+1110 
-1122 YGDQNYT
+1122 
-1129 SHIHGYL
+1129 
-1136 RITAYSETSTS
+1136 
-1147 IVLSTDPM
+1147 
-1155 IGGNEDIALY
+1155 
-1165 ATIDSNRNIWLG
+1165 
-1177 RKAYFTC
+1177 
-1184 RSLFKVLVKGSKNTI
+1184 
-1199 YYKDWET
+1199 
-1206 QRTTPNSTYITKNGA
+1206 
-1221 LKNSNGNIQKLT
+1221 
-1233 LSNVNVDYATSSGSC
+1233 SGSC

-1257 GVYTTGSTMTGNLIA
+1257 GVYT
-1272 PSFRASRNMVL
+1272 
-1283 SSGKVYDNISGSN
+1283 
-1296 VLINVGTTIFK
+1296 
-1307 NGIAITN
+1307 
-1314 PITANDV
+1314 
-1321 AWLRVTGTGESDTV
+1321 
-1335 LEIATGDDAGA
+1335 
-1346 GETIVFRG
+1346 
-1354 YNTSNTVGYQVN
+1354 
-1366 VPKIAGARTMLVAS
+1366 
-1380 APTAANYI
+1380 
-1388 LASNGTTAGDGKWI
+1388 
-1402 TQSDITAG
+1402 
-1410 AVTNG
+1410 
-1415 VYTNT
+1415 NT
-1420 NQTITGNKTFT
+1420 NQTIT
-1431 GNILI
+1431 
-1436 GENGAGGTIYG
+1436 
-1447 NATNGGCNSIRIG
+1447 
-1460 DDVILGD
+1460 
-1467 VNVGGIMGM
+1467 
-1476 KSTGNNAGLKF
+1476 
-1487 LKSDGTSI
+1487 
-1495 GQLQST
+1495 
-1501 NGTLQWFN
+1501 
-1509 SSGTAYN
+1509 
-1516 IYHSGNLPAYPTISS
+1516 
-1531 LGLDDRYVRLTENQ
+1531 
-1545 TIAGNKTFTG
+1545 GNKTFTG

-1570 AGNLVVQGTSALST
+1570 AGNLVVQDTSALST

-1606 AIGCIKLSA
+1606 AIGCIKLST

-1628 DNTFGSTTAKRNY
+1628 DNTFGSTIAKRNY

-1651 YVYIPWVNTTYTVP
+1651 YVYIPWINTTYTVP

-1681 STATSGKAKWGGVY
+1681 STTTSGTAKWGGIY

>member
-117 AVNTDILGNSTTTDR
+117 AVNADILGNSTTTDR

-175 TPADTDY
+175 TPANTDY

-363 DTKVKLTATDGTTT
+363 NDNTDTKVKLTATDGTTT

-438 LVVQGTSSI
+438 LVVQGTSSV

-487 LAEACARGVD
+487 LAEACAKGVD
-497 TSISANST
+497 TSISPNST

-519 KAHSG
+519 NAHSG
-524 IDKVGTVTSVSSGTG
+524 VNKVGTVTSVSSGTG
-539 ISVTGTTTVNPTI
+539 ISVTGTTTVNPTV
-552 NLANNYGDIK
+552 NLADNYGDTK

-577 NNANGVPTFRAI
+577 NDTDGVPTFRAI

-604 AATLTTSRNLWGNSF
+604 AATLTTSRSLWGNSF

-625 NGCIDFGDTIGES
+625 NGCIDFGNTIGES
-638 LKWTSGSWWQRI
+638 LKWTSGSWWKRI
-650 YITDDSNADT
+650 YITDDETANT
-660 AVFSFQQRPGTGDYV
+660 AVFSFQQRPGSGDYV

-711 TTDSSDAASIT
+711 TTDGSGAASIT
-722 LRTGTRVGNTT
+722 LQTGTKVGNTT
-733 LGTVLTISQWNDFND
+733 LGTVLTISQQNDPDD
-748 TIQFVTNESST
+748 TIQFVTHGSST

-775 YISGTDRGGDI
+775 YISGTGRGGDI

-801 DTDAIINRWEEVKDF
+801 DTDAIINRWEEVKNF
-816 LKNISQD
+816 LKNIAQG

-838 AQQISG
+838 AQQING
-844 TKTFTQAINGDIL
+844 AKTFTQAINGDIL

-891 ISTTVSGGSATDNT
+891 ISTTVSSGSATDNT
-905 KVAKAGDTMT
+905 KVAKAGDKMT
-915 GQLTLATASDPSSN
+915 GKLIIGNQTTTTPYGTLLDIRTNNNTANSIEWAVSLKNNYNSETN
-929 ISNLKGIKIGDAT
+929 YNLGTGIKFALGGEQESAFKWGGIGIVGTSKYFETQKLVFYVKRSEKASLRSDGNFYVSGTVYSNNIALVNT
-942 LSSLNGQAIFF
+942 NDSRLSNS
-953 DSILRFTDGH
+953 R
-963 ALDWNKWAGLK
+963 
-974 YDSTNKYIYLGLADN
+974 
-989 TIFRANAAQSG
+989 
-1000 GKLLLPGISE
+1000 
-1010 IRLGSSTNANLVYHT
+1010 
-1025 GNKPT
+1025 
-1030 KFDVGLGN
+1030 
-1038 VDNTADAN
+1038 
-1046 KSVNYAT
+1046 
-1053 TAGSA
+1053 
-1058 PANGGNSD
+1058 PANGGTSSYSNYLNVVESNEIRFSSNGSGQYDEATDKNVLHINQLWADNAAGYISQYDFRDGHRGFTNIKAAKFITDGSD
-1066 TVDNYHASEIG
+1066 NTKVVLGDGTTTAISGLSVAS
-1077 QAGWYIFGTSTYS
+1077 ASTATKLS
-1090 SSDSAG
+1090 SITDGSSDNE
-1096 TVWTKIATIDTTSS
+1096 KK
-1110 NIENDMLLELSV
+1110 L
-1122 YGDQNYT
+1122 
-1129 SHIHGYL
+1129 
-1136 RITAYSETSTS
+1136 
-1147 IVLSTDPM
+1147 IVLGEEGVIFTVPN
-1155 IGGNEDIALY
+1155 IKANY
-1165 ATIDSNRNIWLG
+1165 A
-1177 RKAYFTC
+1177 
-1184 RSLFKVLVKGSKNTI
+1184 KNTLTI
-1199 YYKDWET
+1199 TSASGQSQEFRAV
-1206 QRTTPNSTYITKNGA
+1206 RTGGSDVSLMVGSENTNHGVY
-1221 LKNSNGNIQKLT
+1221 SNTADKWIVYSDASGNVT
-1233 LSNVNVDYATSSGSC
+1233 LN
-1248 TGNAATVTN
+1248 GNAAT
-1257 GVYTTGSTMTGNLIA
+1257 
-1272 PSFRASRNMVL
+1272 
-1283 SSGKVYDNISGSN
+1283 
-1296 VLINVGTTIFK
+1296 
-1307 NGIAITN
+1307 
-1314 PITANDV
+1314 
-1321 AWLRVTGTGESDTV
+1321 
-1335 LEIATGDDAGA
+1335 
-1346 GETIVFRG
+1346 
-1354 YNTSNTVGYQVN
+1354 
-1366 VPKIAGARTMLVAS
+1366 
-1380 APTAANYI
+1380 
-1388 LASNGTTAGDGKWI
+1388 
-1402 TQSDITAG
+1402 
-1410 AVTNG
+1410 VTNG

-1436 GENGAGGTIYG
+1436 GQNGAGGIIYG
-1447 NATNGGCNSIRIG
+1447 NATNGGCNSIMVG
-1460 DDVILGD
+1460 DDVTLGD
-1467 VNVGGIMGM
+1467 VNASGIMGM
-1476 KSTGNNAGLKF
+1476 KSSAGNNVGLKF
-1487 LKSDGTSI
+1487 LKANGTSI

-1516 IYHSGNLPAYPTISS
+1516 VYHSGNLPAYPTISS
-1531 LGLDDRYVRLTENQ
+1531 LGLDNRYVRLTENQ

-1570 AGNLVVQGTSALST
+1570 AGNLVVQGTSALSI

-1606 AIGCIKLSA
+1606 AIGCIKLNA

-1628 DNTFGSTTAKRNY
+1628 DNTFGSTIAKRNY

-1681 STATSGKAKWGGVY
+1681 STATSGTAKWGGVY

-1712 ADTWTDIVTI
+1712 ANTWTDIVTI

>member
-117 AVNTDILGNSTTTDR
+117 AVNADILGNSTTTDR

-175 TPADTDY
+175 TPANTDY

-270 GKVTIAGK
+270 GKVIIAGK
-278 ANNYQTP
+278 ANNYQIP

-345 TGWKLAKIYNG
+345 IGWKLAKIYNG

-363 DTKVKLTATDGTTT
+363 NDNTDTKVKLTATDGTAT

-405 YNPGTKLFSVPNIT
+405 YNPVTKLFSVPNIT

-487 LAEACARGVD
+487 LAEACAKGVD
-497 TSISANST
+497 TSISPNST

-519 KAHSG
+519 KTLSG
-524 IDKVGTVTSVSSGTG
+524 IDKVGTVTNVLSGTG

-552 NLANNYGDIK
+552 NLADNYGDTK

-577 NNANGVPTFRAI
+577 SNANGVPIFREI

-625 NGCIDFGDTIGES
+625 NGCIDFGDRTGES

-650 YITDDSNADT
+650 CVTNDSDVNT

-696 LKKQGGIYWDPYIES
+696 LKKQGGIYWDSYIES
-711 TTDSSDAASIT
+711 TTDGSNGASIT
-722 LRTGTRVGNTT
+722 LQTGTKVGNTT
-733 LGTVLTISQWNDFND
+733 LGTVLTISQQNDSND
-748 TIQFVTNESST
+748 TIQFVTNGSST

-775 YISGTDRGGDI
+775 YISGTGRGKDI

-801 DTDAIINRWEEVKDF
+801 DTDAIINRWEEVKNF
-816 LKNISQD
+816 LKNIAQG

-844 TKTFTQAINGDIL
+844 AKTFTQAINGDIL

-891 ISTTVSGGSATDNT
+891 ISTTVSGGSAIDDT
-905 KVAKAGDTMT
+905 KVAKAGDIMT
-915 GQLTLATASDPSSN
+915 GQLVTKLATGKDT
-929 ISNLKGIKIGDAT
+929 LYGIKLSNNSVLTGLTNSVLLLKNDA
-942 LSSLNGQAIFF
+942 F
-953 DSILRFTDGH
+953 RFSDVDTWNTDV
-963 ALDWNKWAGLK
+963 WAGLK
-974 YDSTNKYIYLGLADN
+974 YDSANKYVYLGIADG
-989 TIFRANAAQSG
+989 TVFSADQAQSG

-1010 IRLGSSTNANLVYHT
+1010 IRLGSATNANLVYHS

-1030 KFDVGLGN
+1030 KSDVGLGN

-1046 KSVNYAT
+1046 KSVN
-1053 TAGSA
+1053 
-1058 PANGGNSD
+1058 
-1066 TVDNYHASEIG
+1066 
-1077 QAGWYIFGTSTYS
+1077 
-1090 SSDSAG
+1090 
-1096 TVWTKIATIDTTSS
+1096 
-1110 NIENDMLLELSV
+1110 
-1122 YGDQNYT
+1122 
-1129 SHIHGYL
+1129 
-1136 RITAYSETSTS
+1136 
-1147 IVLSTDPM
+1147 
-1155 IGGNEDIALY
+1155 
-1165 ATIDSNRNIWLG
+1165 
-1177 RKAYFTC
+1177 
-1184 RSLFKVLVKGSKNTI
+1184 
-1199 YYKDWET
+1199 
-1206 QRTTPNSTYITKNGA
+1206 
-1221 LKNSNGNIQKLT
+1221 
-1233 LSNVNVDYATSSGSC
+1233 YATSSGSC

-1283 SSGKVYDNISGSN
+1283 SSGRVYDNISGSN

-1314 PITANDV
+1314 PTTANDV
-1321 AWLRVTGTGESDTV
+1321 AWLRVTGTGELDTV
-1335 LEIATGDDAGA
+1335 LEIATGDDAGS

-1354 YNTSNTVGYQVN
+1354 YNTSNNVSYQVN

-1402 TQSDITAG
+1402 TQSDIIAG
-1410 AVTNG
+1410 AVING

-1420 NQTITGNKTFT
+1420 NQTIT
-1431 GNILI
+1431 
-1436 GENGAGGTIYG
+1436 
-1447 NATNGGCNSIRIG
+1447 
-1460 DDVILGD
+1460 
-1467 VNVGGIMGM
+1467 
-1476 KSTGNNAGLKF
+1476 
-1487 LKSDGTSI
+1487 
-1495 GQLQST
+1495 
-1501 NGTLQWFN
+1501 
-1509 SSGTAYN
+1509 
-1516 IYHSGNLPAYPTISS
+1516 
-1531 LGLDDRYVRLTENQ
+1531 
-1545 TIAGNKTFTG
+1545 GNKTFTG

-1615 AADSSAATLTAST
+1615 AADSSAVTLTAST
-1628 DNTFGSTTAKRNY
+1628 DNTFGSTIAKRNY

-1665 ATNVIPAN
+1665 ATNVIPTN

-1681 STATSGKAKWGGVY
+1681 STATSGTAKWGGVY

-1703 SNNGTYTLS
+1703 SNNGTYILF

>member
-18 KSIVSISGNTL
+18 KSIVSISGNKL
-29 KFKRADNSETVVDIT
+29 QFKRADNSETVVDIT

-111 ATTFEQ
+111 ATTFAQ

-175 TPADTDY
+175 TPANTDY

-215 EDGTWA
+215 EDGIWA

-322 GSNGSSI
+322 GNNGSSI

-345 TGWKLAKIYNG
+345 IGWKLAKIYNG

-363 DTKVKLTATDGTTT
+363 NDNTDTKVKLTVTDGTAT

-400 QADFK
+400 QSDFK

-433 LTTGN
+433 LTIGN
-438 LVVQGTSSI
+438 LVVQGTSSV

-487 LAEACARGVD
+487 LAAACAKGVD
-497 TSISANST
+497 TSISPNST

-519 KAHSG
+519 NALSG
-524 IDKVGTVTSVSSGTG
+524 IDKVGTVTNVLSGTG
-539 ISVTGTTTVNPTI
+539 ISVTGTTTINPTV
-552 NLANNYGDIK
+552 NLADNYGDTK

-577 NNANGVPTFRAI
+577 NNADGVPTFRAI

-650 YITDDSNADT
+650 YIINDQNADT
-660 AVFSFQQRPGTGDYV
+660 TVFSFQQRPGTGDYV

-711 TTDSSDAASIT
+711 TTDTSNAASIT
-722 LRTGTRVGNTT
+722 LQTGTKVGNTT
-733 LGTVLTISQWNDFND
+733 LGTVLTISQQNDSND
-748 TIQFVTNESST
+748 TIQFVTNGSST

-775 YISGTDRGGDI
+775 YISGTGRGGDI

-816 LKNISQD
+816 LKNIAQG

-844 TKTFTQAINGDIL
+844 AKTFTQAINGDIL

-915 GQLTLATASDPSSN
+915 GQLVTKLATGKDT
-929 ISNLKGIKIGDAT
+929 LYGIKLSNNSVLTGLANSVLLLKNDA
-942 LSSLNGQAIFF
+942 F
-953 DSILRFTDGH
+953 RFSNVDT
-963 ALDWNKWAGLK
+963 WNADVWAGLK
-974 YDSTNKYIYLGLADN
+974 YDSTNKYIYLGLADG
-989 TIFRANAAQSG
+989 TVFSANQAQSG

-1010 IRLGSSTNANLVYHT
+1010 IRLGSATNANLVYHT

-1030 KFDVGLGN
+1030 KSDVGLGN

-1053 TAGSA
+1053 
-1058 PANGGNSD
+1058 
-1066 TVDNYHASEIG
+1066 
-1077 QAGWYIFGTSTYS
+1077 
-1090 SSDSAG
+1090 
-1096 TVWTKIATIDTTSS
+1096 
-1110 NIENDMLLELSV
+1110 
-1122 YGDQNYT
+1122 
-1129 SHIHGYL
+1129 
-1136 RITAYSETSTS
+1136 
-1147 IVLSTDPM
+1147 
-1155 IGGNEDIALY
+1155 
-1165 ATIDSNRNIWLG
+1165 
-1177 RKAYFTC
+1177 
-1184 RSLFKVLVKGSKNTI
+1184 
-1199 YYKDWET
+1199 
-1206 QRTTPNSTYITKNGA
+1206 
-1221 LKNSNGNIQKLT
+1221 
-1233 LSNVNVDYATSSGSC
+1233 SSGSC
-1248 TGNAATVTN
+1248 TGNAAT
-1257 GVYTTGSTMTGNLIA
+1257 
-1272 PSFRASRNMVL
+1272 
-1283 SSGKVYDNISGSN
+1283 
-1296 VLINVGTTIFK
+1296 
-1307 NGIAITN
+1307 
-1314 PITANDV
+1314 
-1321 AWLRVTGTGESDTV
+1321 
-1335 LEIATGDDAGA
+1335 
-1346 GETIVFRG
+1346 
-1354 YNTSNTVGYQVN
+1354 
-1366 VPKIAGARTMLVAS
+1366 
-1380 APTAANYI
+1380 
-1388 LASNGTTAGDGKWI
+1388 
-1402 TQSDITAG
+1402 
-1410 AVTNG
+1410 VTNG

-1436 GENGAGGTIYG
+1436 GNGGVGGIIYG
-1447 NATNGGCNSIRIG
+1447 NATNGGCNSIKIG
-1460 DDVILGD
+1460 DDVTLGD
-1467 VNVGGIMGM
+1467 VNLGGIMGM
-1476 KSTGNNAGLKF
+1476 KSIHSNNVGFKF
-1487 LKSDGTSI
+1487 LKYDGTSI

-1509 SSGTAYN
+1509 SSGTAYDV
-1516 IYHSGNLPAYPTISS
+1516 YHSGNLPAYPTISS
-1531 LGLDDRYVRLTENQ
+1531 LGLDNRYVRLTENQ
-1545 TIAGNKTFTG
+1545 TIDGDKTFTG

-1570 AGNLVVQGTSALST
+1570 AGNLVVQGTSVLST

-1628 DNTFGSTTAKRNY
+1628 DNTFGSTIAKRNY

-1665 ATNVIPAN
+1665 ATNVIPTN

-1681 STATSGKAKWGGVY
+1681 STTTKGTAKWGGVY

>member
-18 KSIVSISGNTL
+18 KSIVSISGNKL
-29 KFKRADNSETVVDIT
+29 QFKRADNSETVVDIT

-175 TPADTDY
+175 TPANTDY

-251 LVQGNNITLT
+251 LVQGNNITLI

-299 GAKGGDETNDMYIY
+299 GAKGGDETKDMYIY

-363 DTKVKLTATDGTTT
+363 NDNTDTKVKLTATDGSAT

-447 GTVTAGTW
+447 GTITAGTW

-487 LAEACARGVD
+487 LAEACAKGVD
-497 TSISANST
+497 TSISPNST

-519 KAHSG
+519 NTLSG
-524 IDKVGTVTSVSSGTG
+524 IDKVGTVTNVLSGTG
-539 ISVTGTTTVNPTI
+539 ISITGTTTVNPTV
-552 NLANNYGDIK
+552 NLADNYGDTK

-577 NNANGVPTFRAI
+577 SNVDGVPIFRAI
-589 VASDIPTLNQNTTGS
+589 VASDIPILNQNTTGS

-625 NGCIDFGDTIGES
+625 NGCIDFGNTTGES

-650 YITDDSNADT
+650 YITDDSDANT

-696 LKKQGGIYWDPYIES
+696 LKKQGGIYWDSYIES
-711 TTDSSDAASIT
+711 TTDSSNAASIT
-722 LRTGTRVGNTT
+722 LQTGTKVGNTT
-733 LGTVLTISQWNDFND
+733 LGTVLTISQQNDPND

-775 YISGTDRGGDI
+775 YISGTGRGGDI

-816 LKNISQD
+816 LKNIAQG

-844 TKTFTQAINGDIL
+844 AKTFTQAINGDIL

-870 TISLTGNVTGSA
+870 TISLTGNVIGSA

-905 KVAKAGDTMT
+905 KVAKAGDKMT
-915 GQLTLATASDPSSN
+915 GQLTLATASDS
-929 ISNLKGIKIGDAT
+929 SNLKGVKIGDTT
-942 LSSLNGQAIFF
+942 LSSFNGQAIFF

-963 ALDWNKWAGLK
+963 AWDWNKWAGLK
-974 YDSTNKYIYLGLADN
+974 YDSTNKYIYLGIADGTVFN
-989 TIFRANAAQSG
+989 ANQAQSG

-1010 IRLGSSTNANLVYHT
+1010 IRLGSATNANLVYHT

-1030 KFDVGLGN
+1030 KSDVGLGN

-1046 KSVNYAT
+1046 KSVNYANSAGSIAWENVSGKPALLTQGSFIDTHSEGNATGWIDGTNELYAFYDRAGDSESYEYNLEYNENSLPANTLFTPWDLSTNKT
-1053 TAGSA
+1053 TATVAKISA
-1058 PANGGNSD
+1058 NVFNSLTGYNQRGVYSGTKFAVYDLTLPATYHYGTYFYWSFGKDLWKPKFMQILVSYSKWNDKTYISKYRSTNADAYGKVYISQKGTGKDD
-1066 TVDNYHASEIG
+1066 TGKDITTYGINRIRIVVSKYSRLAAFGLVNYVTTGLHINYMSRVIDDSLYRNISVAKNN
-1077 QAGWYIFGTSTYS
+1077 TYNLGS
-1090 SSDSAG
+1090 SSNKWAN
-1096 TVWTKIATIDTTSS
+1096 V
-1110 NIENDMLLELSV
+1110 
-1122 YGDQNYT
+1122 
-1129 SHIHGYL
+1129 
-1136 RITAYSETSTS
+1136 
-1147 IVLSTDPM
+1147 
-1155 IGGNEDIALY
+1155 Y
-1165 ATIDSNRNIWLG
+1165 ATT
-1177 RKAYFTC
+1177 F
-1184 RSLFKVLVKGSKNTI
+1184 
-1199 YYKDWET
+1199 
-1206 QRTTPNSTYITKNGA
+1206 
-1221 LKNSNGNIQKLT
+1221 NGNVIGNC
-1233 LSNVNVDYATSSGSC
+1233 SGSSGSC

-1257 GVYTTGSTMTGNLIA
+1257 GVYT
-1272 PSFRASRNMVL
+1272 
-1283 SSGKVYDNISGSN
+1283 
-1296 VLINVGTTIFK
+1296 
-1307 NGIAITN
+1307 
-1314 PITANDV
+1314 
-1321 AWLRVTGTGESDTV
+1321 
-1335 LEIATGDDAGA
+1335 
-1346 GETIVFRG
+1346 
-1354 YNTSNTVGYQVN
+1354 
-1366 VPKIAGARTMLVAS
+1366 
-1380 APTAANYI
+1380 
-1388 LASNGTTAGDGKWI
+1388 
-1402 TQSDITAG
+1402 
-1410 AVTNG
+1410 
-1415 VYTNT
+1415 NT
-1420 NQTITGNKTFT
+1420 NQTIT
-1431 GNILI
+1431 
-1436 GENGAGGTIYG
+1436 
-1447 NATNGGCNSIRIG
+1447 
-1460 DDVILGD
+1460 
-1467 VNVGGIMGM
+1467 
-1476 KSTGNNAGLKF
+1476 
-1487 LKSDGTSI
+1487 
-1495 GQLQST
+1495 
-1501 NGTLQWFN
+1501 
-1509 SSGTAYN
+1509 
-1516 IYHSGNLPAYPTISS
+1516 
-1531 LGLDDRYVRLTENQ
+1531 
-1545 TIAGNKTFTG
+1545 GNKTFTG

-1570 AGNLVVQGTSALST
+1570 AGNLVVQGTSVLST
-1584 ITSGTWQGSVIGSSY
+1584 ITSGTWQGSIIGSSY

-1628 DNTFGSTTAKRNY
+1628 DNTFGSTIAKRNY

-1665 ATNVIPAN
+1665 ATNVIPTN

-1681 STATSGKAKWGGVY
+1681 STATSGTAKWGGIY

-1737 NSSNTNYYSGI
+1737 NSNNTNYYSGI

-1775 IPTRIFLATQQGVLK
+1775 IPTRIFLATQQGILK

>member
-1 MKLRDEYI
+1 
-9 HGSDQLGVV
+9 
-18 KSIVSISGNTL
+18 
-29 KFKRADNSETVVDIT
+29 
-44 IGNLS
+44 
-49 VNTSGKASTAGT
+49 
-61 ADQVKTSLTFTGG
+61 
-74 VTGTWNGSSA
+74 
-84 KTIAIPTKSSW
+84 
-95 NYDDKYLQLTG
+95 
-106 GTVTG
+106 
-111 ATTFEQ
+111 
-117 AVNTDILGNSTTTDR
+117 
-132 FKNARTINGVSFD
+132 
-145 GTANITITANPNSHT
+145 
-160 HGNISNG
+160 
-167 GAITSAAV
+167 
-175 TPADTDY
+175 
-182 ILISDTSNNG
+182 
-192 KIERGITIGT
+192 
-202 SISTQSQTTKFLR
+202 
-215 EDGTWA
+215 
-221 APSYTL
+221 
-227 NTNTHRPIQVGGTQI
+227 
-242 LGNNTTVLN
+242 
-251 LVQGNNITLT
+251 
-261 AEKSGDNYT
+261 
-270 GKVTIAGK
+270 
-278 ANNYQTP
+278 
-285 QITATSTSQPAFKL
+285 
-299 GAKGGDETNDMYIY
+299 MYIY

-363 DTKVKLTATDGTTT
+363 NDNTDTKVKLTATDGTTT

-384 TTGTSLSSGS
+384 TTVTSLSSGS

-438 LVVQGTSSI
+438 LVVQGTSSV

-487 LAEACARGVD
+487 LAEACAKGVD

-519 KAHSG
+519 NAHSG
-524 IDKVGTVTSVSSGTG
+524 VNKVGTVTSVSSGTG

-552 NLANNYGDIK
+552 NLANNYGDTK

-577 NNANGVPTFRAI
+577 NDADGVPTFRAI

-604 AATLTTSRNLWGNSF
+604 AATLTTSRSLWGNSF

-625 NGCIDFGDTIGES
+625 NGCIDFGNTIGES

-650 YITDDSNADT
+650 YITDDSTANT

-711 TTDSSDAASIT
+711 TTDGSGAASIT
-722 LRTGTRVGNTT
+722 LQTGTKVGNTT
-733 LGTVLTISQWNDFND
+733 LGTVLTISQQNNSND
-748 TIQFVTNESST
+748 TIQFVTHGSST

-801 DTDAIINRWEEVKDF
+801 DTDAIINRWEEVKNF
-816 LKNISQD
+816 LKNIAQG

-844 TKTFTQAINGDIL
+844 AKTFTQAINGDIL

-891 ISTTVSGGSATDNT
+891 ISTTVSGG
-905 KVAKAGDTMT
+905 
-915 GQLTLATASDPSSN
+915 
-929 ISNLKGIKIGDAT
+929 
-942 LSSLNGQAIFF
+942 
-953 DSILRFTDGH
+953 
-963 ALDWNKWAGLK
+963 
-974 YDSTNKYIYLGLADN
+974 
-989 TIFRANAAQSG
+989 
-1000 GKLLLPGISE
+1000 
-1010 IRLGSSTNANLVYHT
+1010 
-1025 GNKPT
+1025 
-1030 KFDVGLGN
+1030 
-1038 VDNTADAN
+1038 
-1046 KSVNYAT
+1046 YAT

-1077 QAGWYIFGTSTYS
+1077 QAGWYIFGTSTQS
-1090 SSDSAG
+1090 SSDPAG
-1096 TVWTKIATIDTTSS
+1096 IVWTKIATIDTTSPD
-1110 NIENDMLLELSV
+1110 NIENDILLELSV

-1136 RITAYSETSTS
+1136 RITAYGDYSTS

-1155 IGGNEDIALY
+1155 IGGNEDITLY
-1165 ATIDSNRNIWLG
+1165 ATIDSNKNIWLG
-1177 RKAYFTC
+1177 RRTYFTC

-1199 YYKDWET
+1199 YYKNWET

-1221 LKNSNGNIQKLT
+1221 LRNSNGNIQKLT

-1257 GVYTTGSTMTGNLIA
+1257 GVYT
-1272 PSFRASRNMVL
+1272 
-1283 SSGKVYDNISGSN
+1283 
-1296 VLINVGTTIFK
+1296 
-1307 NGIAITN
+1307 
-1314 PITANDV
+1314 
-1321 AWLRVTGTGESDTV
+1321 
-1335 LEIATGDDAGA
+1335 
-1346 GETIVFRG
+1346 
-1354 YNTSNTVGYQVN
+1354 
-1366 VPKIAGARTMLVAS
+1366 
-1380 APTAANYI
+1380 
-1388 LASNGTTAGDGKWI
+1388 
-1402 TQSDITAG
+1402 
-1410 AVTNG
+1410 
-1415 VYTNT
+1415 NT
-1420 NQTITGNKTFT
+1420 NQTIT
-1431 GNILI
+1431 
-1436 GENGAGGTIYG
+1436 
-1447 NATNGGCNSIRIG
+1447 
-1460 DDVILGD
+1460 
-1467 VNVGGIMGM
+1467 
-1476 KSTGNNAGLKF
+1476 
-1487 LKSDGTSI
+1487 
-1495 GQLQST
+1495 
-1501 NGTLQWFN
+1501 
-1509 SSGTAYN
+1509 
-1516 IYHSGNLPAYPTISS
+1516 
-1531 LGLDDRYVRLTENQ
+1531 
-1545 TIAGNKTFTG
+1545 GNKTFTG

-1570 AGNLVVQGTSALST
+1570 AGNLVVQGTSALSI

-1628 DNTFGSTTAKRNY
+1628 DNTFGSTIAKRNY

-1665 ATNVIPAN
+1665 ATNVIPVN

-1681 STATSGKAKWGGVY
+1681 STATSGTAKWGGIY

-1712 ADTWTDIVTI
+1712 ANTWTDIVTI

>member
-117 AVNTDILGNSTTTDR
+117 AVNADILGNSTTTDR

-175 TPADTDY
+175 TPANTDY

-363 DTKVKLTATDGTTT
+363 NDNTDTKVKLTATDGTTT

-384 TTGTSLSSGS
+384 TTVTSLSSGS

-438 LVVQGTSSI
+438 LVVQGTSSV

-487 LAEACARGVD
+487 LAEACAKGVD
-497 TSISANST
+497 TSISPNST

-519 KAHSG
+519 NAHSG
-524 IDKVGTVTSVSSGTG
+524 VNKVGTVTSVSSGTG

-552 NLANNYGDIK
+552 NLANNYGDTK

-577 NNANGVPTFRAI
+577 NDADGVPTFRAI

-604 AATLTTSRNLWGNSF
+604 AATLTTSRSLWGNSF

-625 NGCIDFGDTIGES
+625 NGCIDFGNTIGES
-638 LKWTSGSWWQRI
+638 LKWTSGSWWKRI
-650 YITDDSNADT
+650 YITDDSTANT

-711 TTDSSDAASIT
+711 TTDGSGAASIT
-722 LRTGTRVGNTT
+722 LQTGTKVGNTT
-733 LGTVLTISQWNDFND
+733 LGTVLTISQQNNSND
-748 TIQFVTNESST
+748 TIQFVTHGSST

-801 DTDAIINRWEEVKDF
+801 DTDAIINRWEEVKNF
-816 LKNISQD
+816 LKNIAQG

-844 TKTFTQAINGDIL
+844 AKTFTQAINGDIL

-891 ISTTVSGGSATDNT
+891 ISTTVSGG
-905 KVAKAGDTMT
+905 
-915 GQLTLATASDPSSN
+915 
-929 ISNLKGIKIGDAT
+929 
-942 LSSLNGQAIFF
+942 
-953 DSILRFTDGH
+953 
-963 ALDWNKWAGLK
+963 
-974 YDSTNKYIYLGLADN
+974 
-989 TIFRANAAQSG
+989 
-1000 GKLLLPGISE
+1000 
-1010 IRLGSSTNANLVYHT
+1010 
-1025 GNKPT
+1025 
-1030 KFDVGLGN
+1030 
-1038 VDNTADAN
+1038 
-1046 KSVNYAT
+1046 YAT

-1077 QAGWYIFGTSTYS
+1077 QAGWYIFGTSTQS
-1090 SSDSAG
+1090 SSDPAG
-1096 TVWTKIATIDTTSS
+1096 IVWTKIATIDTTSPD
-1110 NIENDMLLELSV
+1110 NIENDILLELSV

-1136 RITAYSETSTS
+1136 RITAYGDYSTS

-1155 IGGNEDIALY
+1155 IGGNEDITLY
-1165 ATIDSNRNIWLG
+1165 ATIDSNKNIWLG
-1177 RKAYFTC
+1177 RRTYFTC

-1199 YYKDWET
+1199 YYKNWET

-1221 LKNSNGNIQKLT
+1221 LRNSNGNIQKLT

-1257 GVYTTGSTMTGNLIA
+1257 GVYT
-1272 PSFRASRNMVL
+1272 
-1283 SSGKVYDNISGSN
+1283 
-1296 VLINVGTTIFK
+1296 
-1307 NGIAITN
+1307 
-1314 PITANDV
+1314 
-1321 AWLRVTGTGESDTV
+1321 
-1335 LEIATGDDAGA
+1335 
-1346 GETIVFRG
+1346 
-1354 YNTSNTVGYQVN
+1354 NT
-1366 VPKIAGARTMLVAS
+1366 
-1380 APTAANYI
+1380 
-1388 LASNGTTAGDGKWI
+1388 D
-1402 TQSDITAG
+1402 
-1410 AVTNG
+1410 
-1415 VYTNT
+1415 
-1420 NQTITGNKTFT
+1420 QTIT
-1431 GNILI
+1431 
-1436 GENGAGGTIYG
+1436 
-1447 NATNGGCNSIRIG
+1447 
-1460 DDVILGD
+1460 
-1467 VNVGGIMGM
+1467 
-1476 KSTGNNAGLKF
+1476 
-1487 LKSDGTSI
+1487 
-1495 GQLQST
+1495 
-1501 NGTLQWFN
+1501 
-1509 SSGTAYN
+1509 
-1516 IYHSGNLPAYPTISS
+1516 
-1531 LGLDDRYVRLTENQ
+1531 
-1545 TIAGNKTFTG
+1545 GNKTFTG

-1570 AGNLVVQGTSALST
+1570 AGNLVVQGTSALSI

-1628 DNTFGSTTAKRNY
+1628 DNTFGSTIAKRNY

-1681 STATSGKAKWGGVY
+1681 STATSGTAKWGGIY

-1712 ADTWTDIVTI
+1712 ANTWTDIVTI